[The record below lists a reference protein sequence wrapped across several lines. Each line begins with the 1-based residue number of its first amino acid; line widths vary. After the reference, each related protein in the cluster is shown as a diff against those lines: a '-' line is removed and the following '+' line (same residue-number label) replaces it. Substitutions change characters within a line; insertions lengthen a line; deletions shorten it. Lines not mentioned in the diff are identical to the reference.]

1 MGKGEKMIKQ
11 QEFIKKHK
19 KAVYIVSFLFAVLMG
34 CFTFPV
40 INFNYHQTKWIISFI
55 NIMVTIGAY
64 SSIGQLEAVIYP
76 DVSVVRILLLNTGLV
91 VLGMISRYFLEY
103 GEVSNTYNFT
113 LLNSSVHIF
122 LTVLWGTVNWYK
134 YRKQFQSV
142 R

>member
-1 MGKGEKMIKQ
+1 MSKGEEMTKQ

-19 KAVYIVSFLFAVLMG
+19 KAVYTVSFLFAVFMG

-40 INFNYHQTKWIISFI
+40 INFNYRTEWIISFI
-55 NIMVTIGAY
+55 NIIVTIGAY

-76 DVSVVRILLLNTGLV
+76 DVFVGRIMLLNTGLV

-113 LLNSSVHIF
+113 LLNSCVHIF
-122 LTVLWGTVNWYK
+122 LTVLWSTVNWYK
-134 YRKQFQSV
+134 YRKQFQGD